1 MSRSE
6 SGQVGQNQKVLEYS
20 QPGQADKGIYMRKHC
35 QEDVGSQRFSP
46 YKNLL
51 DQGPGSLEPKEKQL
65 GENNHPEDR
74 GRGGKAN
81 CSR

>member
-1 MSRSE
+1 
-6 SGQVGQNQKVLEYS
+6 
-20 QPGQADKGIYMRKHC
+20 MRKHC

-46 YKNLL
+46 YENLL

-65 GENNHPEDR
+65 GENNHPEDQ